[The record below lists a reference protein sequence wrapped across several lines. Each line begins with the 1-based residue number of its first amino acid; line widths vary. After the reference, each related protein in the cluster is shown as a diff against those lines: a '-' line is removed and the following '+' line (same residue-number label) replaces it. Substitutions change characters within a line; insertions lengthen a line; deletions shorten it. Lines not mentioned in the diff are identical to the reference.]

1 MSKAQDL
8 FKHALEVIPYGTQL
22 QSKHPNSFAPGKW
35 PTYFTKAKG
44 CEVWDIDG
52 NHYYDFTSNGIGACP
67 LGFADPDVSK
77 AVIDRI
83 ENGSMST
90 LNPPEEVELADKLC
104 EIHPWAS
111 KVRFA
116 RTGGEIAAVAVRT
129 ARATTGRDIVAICGY
144 HGWTDWYLA
153 ANLSDDSE
161 LEFKGFNPLGVPQA
175 LSNTTFAFNE
185 GDTDA
190 VDKII
195 EKYGDR
201 LACVVMEPMRSSGNN
216 KEFLQYVREA
226 TKKVGAILIFDE
238 ITIGWRY
245 CFGGSHKA
253 IGVTPDMAIFAKAMG
268 NGHPIAAVIGTA
280 EAMEGAERSFISSTY
295 WTESVGPVAAL
306 ATIKKMEETKV
317 WENIARAGEAVQK
330 AWNEAGKK
338 YNIPMVADAVPCL
351 AHLWFEKY
359 SRELNTLYTVL
370 MLERGF
376 LGAPAFY
383 PTLAHTPEIVD
394 KYVAA
399 IDEVFA
405 IIGEVLKKDDVE
417 EIKRLTDGTVVQ
429 QGFGRLVK

>member
-35 PTYFTKAKG
+35 PTYFLKAKG

-67 LGFADPDVSK
+67 LGFADPDVTK

-116 RTGGEIAAVAVRT
+116 RTGGEVAAVAVRT
-129 ARATTGRDIVAICGY
+129 ARATTGCDIVAICGY

-153 ANLSDDSE
+153 GNLSTDSE
-161 LEFKGFNPLGVPQA
+161 LEFSGFNPLGVPKA
-175 LSNTTFAFNE
+175 LSNTTFAFE
-185 GDTDA
+185 IDDKDA
-190 VDKII
+190 FDKII

-201 LACVVMEPMRSSGNN
+201 LACIVMEPMRSSGDSV
-216 KEFLQYVREA
+216 EFLKYVREES
-226 TKKVGAILIFDE
+226 KRVGALLIFDE

-245 CFGGSHKA
+245 CFGGSHKVL
-253 IGVTPDMAIFAKAMG
+253 GVTPDMAIFAKAMG

-280 EAMEGAERSFISSTY
+280 EAMKGAEKAFISSTY

-317 WENIARAGEAVQK
+317 WEKIALAGEAVQK
-330 AWNEAGKK
+330 AWIEAGAK
-338 YNIPMVADAVPCL
+338 YDVPLEADAVPCL

-383 PTLAHTPEIVD
+383 PTLCHTPEVVA
-394 KYVAA
+394 KYVEA

-417 EIKRLTDGTVVQ
+417 EIKKLTEGNVVQ
-429 QGFGRLVK
+429 KGFGRLVK